1 MMITTLIAA
10 AVAAAQPVAADPP
23 AQAAA
28 PAQPMQ
34 HQPGQMHEHGQMGK
48 MSAEDC
54 AKCCEEMMAKM
65 HAGHGSDPDEHKHQ

>member
-1 MMITTLIAA
+1 MIITTLIAA
-10 AVAAAQPVAADPP
+10 AVAAAQPVAAGSP

-48 MSAEDC
+48 MSAEEC

-65 HAGHGSDPDEHKHQ
+65 HEGHHSKHGGHRSQ

>member
-1 MMITTLIAA
+1 MITTLIAA
-10 AVAAAQPVAADPP
+10 AVAAAQPVADNSP
-23 AQAAA
+23 AQAAT
-28 PAQPMQ
+28 PAQPME

-65 HAGHGSDPDEHKHQ
+65 HSGHSDTNEHKH